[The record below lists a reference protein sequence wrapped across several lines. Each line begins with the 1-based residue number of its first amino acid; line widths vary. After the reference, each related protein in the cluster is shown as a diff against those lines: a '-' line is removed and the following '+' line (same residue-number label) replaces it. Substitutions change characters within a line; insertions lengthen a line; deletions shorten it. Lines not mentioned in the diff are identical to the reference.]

1 MNVAGF
7 NLISLKSQ
15 NLQKGEAAVGCLQR
29 KRKQRREVGGGEA
42 MDGMQSEQSEG
53 NPRLKGV
60 LIPGKSLCQYK
71 LWIKTGQG
79 PYYTMNFMMHKEI
92 FSLSSDL

>member
-1 MNVAGF
+1 MSAAKKKAEEGGGRGRG
-7 NLISLKSQ
+7 
-15 NLQKGEAAVGCLQR
+15 GEG
-29 KRKQRREVGGGEA
+29 GGGEA

-60 LIPGKSLCQYK
+60 LIPGQSLCQYK

-79 PYYTMNFMMHKEI
+79 PYYTKNLRMQKKI
-92 FSLSSDL
+92 FSLQICKKVLNMIHTSNNQ